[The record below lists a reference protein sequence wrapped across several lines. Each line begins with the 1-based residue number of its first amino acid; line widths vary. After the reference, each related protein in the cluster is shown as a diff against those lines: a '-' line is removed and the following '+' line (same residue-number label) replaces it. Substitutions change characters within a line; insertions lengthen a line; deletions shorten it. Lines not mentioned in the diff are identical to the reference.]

1 MNTLSYKTKFANK
14 TNHTKEWFIV
24 DAEGKTLGRLA
35 TAIATVLRGK
45 HKPTYTP
52 HDDAGDYVI
61 VLNSDKIKLT
71 GNKWNAKK
79 YITFSGYPGG
89 QRTIVAKDLNKK
101 KSFALVESAV
111 RGMLPKN
118 ILGRQMI
125 KKMFVYDGTEH
136 PHQAQKP
143 QTLNIK

>member
-35 TAIATVLRGK
+35 SVIATVLRGK

-52 HDDAGDYVI
+52 HTDAGDYVI
-61 VLNSDKIKLT
+61 VLNSDKVKLT
-71 GNKWNAKK
+71 GNKWNAKE
-79 YITFSGYPGG
+79 YVSFSGYPGG
-89 QRTIVAKDLNKK
+89 QRFIAAKDLNKK
-101 KSFALVESAV
+101 KSFALVEKAV

-118 ILGRQMI
+118 KLGRAMF
-125 KKMFVYDGTEH
+125 KKMFVYDDTTH

-143 QTLNIK
+143 QTLKV